1 LTPAKYSKPIRAPA
15 LESSLRGAIYDPYVR
30 RIYWE
35 GLGPDQQSGRWGSE
49 VESWLSC
56 PPAPSFE
63 FVPLQLEQPPSQEV
77 LMGAATA
84 PRRKPSGP
92 PATSDSDTL
101 CPYAWAAPIQALN
114 CGVVWPAELDD
125 PQFATHD
132 ADEDEDEDDAALAA
146 GRAPRKEYLE
156 LDTPKYAGQIEKDWL
171 IEKLLMQGGVRLAA
185 ILNAI
190 FAPPQ

>member
-1 LTPAKYSKPIRAPA
+1 
-15 LESSLRGAIYDPYVR
+15 
-30 RIYWE
+30 
-35 GLGPDQQSGRWGSE
+35 
-49 VESWLSC
+49 
-56 PPAPSFE
+56 
-63 FVPLQLEQPPSQEV
+63 
-77 LMGAATA
+77 MGAATA

-132 ADEDEDEDDAALAA
+132 ADEDEDEDEDDAALAA

>member
-1 LTPAKYSKPIRAPA
+1 M
-15 LESSLRGAIYDPYVR
+15 
-30 RIYWE
+30 
-35 GLGPDQQSGRWGSE
+35 
-49 VESWLSC
+49 
-56 PPAPSFE
+56 
-63 FVPLQLEQPPSQEV
+63 QLEQPASQEV

-84 PRRKPSGP
+84 PRRKPRKGSGP

-101 CPYAWAAPIQALN
+101 CPYAWAEPIQALN

-132 ADEDEDEDDAALAA
+132 ADDGEDNEDDAALA